1 MKTPGLTRRAANLCV
16 KLVQMTHPPLTPRAR
31 RVLTLVRRHGS
42 LTRSALIRD
51 TGLSGTAVFRATEE
65 LEAAGLVRAGEAIAQ
80 GRGQPSATIHIVP
93 DAAFSLGL
101 SVMTDRADVLLLDL
115 AGAVRARREISLPGM
130 PRDALLDAVA
140 RFRDEQPMREAIV
153 GIGVAIAGFF
163 TAPRTVNPS
172 PELDD
177 WALVDLESIVG
188 RRLALPAMVENI
200 AAATAIGER
209 LLGVGADLASF
220 CYVNVAAGFRAATV
234 IDGQVFRG
242 HNGNAGEIAGLFHF
256 AGRATPNL
264 NDLRATLAQHGT
276 VCDSIGDLVARFDS
290 QWPGVEEW
298 RAARQESFDWLFQTL
313 RYAFDCQ
320 AIVLGG
326 RLPRDLARRIVDEAA
341 WPEHTL
347 PDRRGVRAPA
357 ARLAVAHLDPELAAP
372 LGAAALIL
380 HHRMFD

>member
-1 MKTPGLTRRAANLCV
+1 MNRLA
-16 KLVQMTHPPLTPRAR
+16 LTPRAR

-42 LTRSALIRD
+42 LSRSTLIRD

-65 LEAAGLVRAGEAIAQ
+65 LEAAGLVRAGEAVAQ

-115 AGAVRARREISLPGM
+115 AGEVRARREISLPGM

-140 RFRDEQPMREAIV
+140 RFRDEQPLRERIV

-163 TAPRTVNPS
+163 TAPRIVNPS
-172 PELDD
+172 LELDD
-177 WALVDLESIVG
+177 WALVDLEALIG

-200 AAATAIGER
+200 AAATAIGEH
-209 LLGVGADLASF
+209 LLGVGADFASF

-234 IDGQVFRG
+234 IDGQLLRG
-242 HNGNAGEIAGLFHF
+242 HHGNAGEIAGLFTF
-256 AGRATPNL
+256 AGRTTPNL
-264 NDLRATLAQHGT
+264 GDLRDTLAAHGT
-276 VCDSIGDLVARFDS
+276 VCDGIGDLVDRFDPH
-290 QWPGVEEW
+290 WPGVEAW
-298 RAARQESFDWLFQTL
+298 LAAQQDSFDWLFQTL

-326 RLPRDLARRIVDEAA
+326 RLPRALARRIVDAVE
-341 WPEHTL
+341 WPERAL
-347 PDRRGVRAPA
+347 PERRGVREPPA
-357 ARLAVAHLDPELAAP
+357 TLAVAALEPDLAAP

-380 HHRMFD
+380 HHRMFN